1 MRKKLLVAIFDLDAV
16 VNSSLG
22 NDNPVRRVRVV
33 GIIIFVKRDQFS
45 TEDLF
50 RGWGRQK

>member
-1 MRKKLLVAIFDLDAV
+1 MAIFDLVEV

-33 GIIIFVKRDQFS
+33 GIIIFVKRDQLS

-50 RGWGRQK
+50 GGEWEAQIVFFVS